1 MNPIEFLAEF
11 QAEAA
16 EKLDAIGGYLLRL
29 ERDTS
34 NLEPVRDM
42 FLAAHTIKGGAAML
56 RLTDVEALAHAL
68 EDLLSSLRDRRQT
81 LGAPIADLLFQTTDY
96 LRSLIV
102 SASVSAVGAEPDPRV
117 QEWAAR
123 LRASA
128 ATPPSLQATAAS
140 PGLAPQ
146 PTSHTEL
153 RPPRVLLV
161 DASATVRE
169 LYRLLL
175 SDSGFEVEAVEDGQ
189 AALARALAGSFD
201 LVVSGL
207 ETPGLRGFDLASA
220 LRSAPGYRDVPI
232 VLVSSDDDADRR
244 RLAVRAGAQ
253 VLLPKGSLDD
263 QRLLDA
269 VRGLLAPRAA

>member
-1 MNPIEFLAEF
+1 MNPIDFLAEF

-16 EKLDAIGGYLLRL
+16 EKLDAISGYLLRL

-81 LGAPIADLLFQTTDY
+81 LGAPTADLLFQTTDY
-96 LRSLIV
+96 LRSLIAAATE
-102 SASVSAVGAEPDPRV
+102 SAMSAEPDPRV
-117 QEWAAR
+117 QQWAAR

-128 ATPPSLQATAAS
+128 AAAPSAAGS
-140 PGLAPQ
+140 SAAAMSEP
-146 PTSHTEL
+146 
-153 RPPRVLLV
+153 RPPRLLLV
-161 DASATVRE
+161 DASPTVRE

-175 SDSGFEVEAVEDGQ
+175 SDDGFEVEAVEDGQ
-189 AALARALAGSFD
+189 VALTRALAGNFD

-207 ETPGLRGFDLASA
+207 ETPGLRGFDLATA

-232 VLVSSDDDADRR
+232 VLISSDDDAERR

-253 VLLPKGSLDD
+253 MLLPKGSLQD
-263 QRLLDA
+263 QRLLHA
-269 VRGLLAPRAA
+269 VRGLLARRAA